1 VKKLVGSVPVA
12 LLALFPLVA
21 TAAAPP
27 TPSPSLDQIL
37 LAPPAGYLPVAT
49 TPIKGRF
56 TATQYTSHYGE
67 QAVQAEHALKGAGF
81 VDGYGMTWTQK
92 STRRV
97 LVEFVIAF
105 SGGAGARSWLAYE
118 EAADKAKPAWKKSN
132 PLPGID
138 PYYGGHFVSGATT
151 SDLFEFVK
159 GNDLFSVG
167 FYSPKND
174 VLALATTQATN
185 QYGAAPSSTIPTDQ
199 WPENA
204 TRPAPTS
211 GAAVSLPNMSGVL
224 PYLLAMTLAIGLL
237 AVAAGMFL
245 RWTRWRSAPRSLA
258 IQLSPDGS
266 HWWDGRT
273 WHESAREAPP
283 FAQRSGDGGY
293 WWDGHS
299 WRPVPL
305 TSQTAGFR

>member
-1 VKKLVGSVPVA
+1 MRLRLGVTVG
-12 LLALFPLVA
+12 LLALFPLG
-21 TAAAPP
+21 AAAASP
-27 TPSPSLDQIL
+27 TPSPSLDQVL

-49 TPIKGRF
+49 APIKGRF
-56 TATQYTSHYGE
+56 TAAQYASHYGE
-67 QAVQAEHALKGAGF
+67 AAVQAEHALKGAGF

-97 LVEFVIAF
+97 LVEFVIALA
-105 SGGAGARSWLAYE
+105 GGAGARSWLSYE
-118 EAADKAKPAWKKSN
+118 EAADKAKAAWKKSN

-151 SDLFEFVK
+151 SDVFEFVK

-174 VLALATTQATN
+174 VLALATAQATSQFN
-185 QYGAAPSSTIPTDQ
+185 AAPTSTISTDQ

-204 TRPAPTS
+204 TRPAP
-211 GAAVSLPNMSGVL
+211 AAAASVSLPNISGVV
-224 PYLLAMTLAIGLL
+224 PYVLAVIFVIGVL
-237 AVAAGMFL
+237 AVAAGLFL
-245 RWTRWRSAPRSLA
+245 RWMRWRSAPRSMA
-258 IQLSPDGS
+258 VQLSPDGS
-266 HWWDGRT
+266 HWWDGRA

-293 WWDGHS
+293 WWDGRT

-305 TSQTAGFR
+305 TSQAASLR